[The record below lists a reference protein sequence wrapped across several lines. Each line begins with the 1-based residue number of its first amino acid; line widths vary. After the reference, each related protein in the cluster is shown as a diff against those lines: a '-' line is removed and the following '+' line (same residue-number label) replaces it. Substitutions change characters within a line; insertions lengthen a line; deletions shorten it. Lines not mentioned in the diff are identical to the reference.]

1 MTTKTKKIL
10 IKYKVS
16 LPECSICVESY
27 SPKQEFHCISCDFKC
42 CTSCFKQYLLTNSQD
57 PHCMNC
63 KNAISYDIFMNIT
76 DKTWR
81 LKTYKT
87 HRETILWER
96 EQSKLPATV
105 QHLQKRHDCHKLEN
119 KIKDLYK
126 IIHECNDKIRDL
138 KIQQQIIM
146 NTETTTTTDITQNT
160 DTEKPKFSWTYKC
173 PTENCRGFLNQ
184 DFECILC
191 SHSFC
196 EHCLIQVDG
205 DEAYVFHEC
214 DPALVETM
222 KEIQKTSKP
231 CPTCGQVISKISGC
245 DQMFC
250 TDCGTAFS
258 WNTGQKE
265 TGVIHNPHAF
275 HYFQTHPEEREAY
288 ENILRNGGANGCR
301 GPCPSYRNMHDPA
314 FGDIPHV
321 RDYVHRVYNVL
332 QFSLPRYDE
341 YLRRE
346 GNKNL
351 DIRIRY
357 LENEM
362 DEKNFKKILH
372 TREKKRNYIQ
382 QIYPIL
388 LSTYQVFGGYLWGL
402 VDNIQN
408 KNAVNDILE
417 QFNRLRAETN
427 EILENVSV
435 EFGYK
440 TSVYINYDIEI
451 LHLTI
456 PQH

>member
-1 MTTKTKKIL
+1 
-10 IKYKVS
+10 
-16 LPECSICVESY
+16 
-27 SPKQEFHCISCDFKC
+27 
-42 CTSCFKQYLLTNSQD
+42 
-57 PHCMNC
+57 
-63 KNAISYDIFMNIT
+63 
-76 DKTWR
+76 
-81 LKTYKT
+81 
-87 HRETILWER
+87 
-96 EQSKLPATV
+96 
-105 QHLQKRHDCHKLEN
+105 LEN

-160 DTEKPKFSWTYKC
+160 DIEKPKFSWTYKC

-258 WNTGQKE
+258 WNTGLKE

-288 ENILRNGGANGCR
+288 ENILRNGGGNECR

-314 FGDIPHV
+314 FGDIPHI

-332 QFSLPRYDE
+332 QFSLPRFNE

-408 KNAVNDILE
+408 KNIMNDILE